1 MNDYIVCVLVIL
13 LTVVDGDI
21 NISTTHVTISTI
33 DVSTT
38 EHDSWST
45 FTIKDK
51 IICVLECVQGDAHT
65 IVYAPDSYECVCI
78 PYPVL
83 GLLTMAPTLSVEVM
97 ITNSKY

>member
-1 MNDYIVCVLVIL
+1 MNDYIVYVSAIL
-13 LTVVDGDI
+13 LVVVSGDVSI
-21 NISTTHVTISTI
+21 NTKHVTISTI
-33 DVSTT
+33 DVSTS
-38 EHDSWST
+38 EHDSWSPIT
-45 FTIKDK
+45 KMDK

-65 IVYAPDSYECVCI
+65 IVYAPGSYDCVCI